1 MAMDIAHKDHLLAA
15 YHGLLGATALLVCV
29 VAEAL
34 VFALRRSFTLYLVP
48 VSAMLLLGRYRR
60 RAAGGAGV
68 RVGLVDF
75 SCLKPPR
82 RLRLPLAGLLEHMEL
97 GGFFDSG
104 SIEFMTKAIRSS
116 GMGNETYLPPALH
129 FLPPA
134 STHAHA
140 IREAHM
146 LFFPALDDLFRK
158 SSVPPSAIGAL
169 VVNCSGFCPA
179 PSLAA
184 IIANRYRMRAD
195 VKLFNLSGM
204 GCSAGSIGVDVAAGL
219 LRAHALSYAVVV
231 SAEILTV
238 GWYCGKDHGKLLLNC
253 NFRTGCS
260 AALLTNSTTALAKYR
275 LVNVTRTN
283 TTANDLSYRAG
294 YREEDDEGITG
305 FTLGQGVGRMVSELL
320 RAHLLTLSL
329 SILPW
334 REKARYAAMLLL
346 SMRRRGQEKLAGSS
360 ISGSGASAPL
370 PDFRAAADHFCLPS
384 SGKPMILRLGKGL
397 GLGERDMD
405 AALMTFHRFGNQS
418 AASLWYQLAYL
429 EAKGRVRKGDTVW
442 HLGIGSGLKANSL
455 VWERIAVAD
464 DVAAGGRDALGPWME
479 CIHQYPVWEE

>member
-1 MAMDIAHKDHLLAA
+1 MAMDMAHKDHLLAA
-15 YHGLLGATALLVCV
+15 YHGLLAAAGLLLCV
-29 VAEAL
+29 LAEL
-34 VFALRRSFTLYLVP
+34 LIFALRRGAALYVVP

-60 RAAGGAGV
+60 RAAGGAGI

-82 RLRLPLAGLLEHMEL
+82 RLRLPVAGLLEHLEL
-97 GGFFDSG
+97 GGFFDRG

-129 FLPPA
+129 YLPPA

-146 LFFPALDDLFRK
+146 LFFPALDDLFEK
-158 SSVPPSAIGAL
+158 SSVPPSAVGAL

-195 VKLFNLSGM
+195 VKIFNLSGM
-204 GCSAGSIGVDVAAGL
+204 GCSAGSISVDVAAGL
-219 LRAHALSYAVVV
+219 LRAHAMSYAVVV

-238 GWYCGKDHGKLLLNC
+238 GWYCGKDRGKLLLNC

-260 AALLTNSTTALAKYR
+260 AALLTNSAAAPVKYR

-294 YREEDDEGITG
+294 YREEDEEGITG

-320 RAHLLTLSL
+320 HAHLLTLSL

-334 REKARYAAMLLL
+334 REKARYTAALLL
-346 SMRRRGQEKLAGSS
+346 SMRRRGQDKLAGSS
-360 ISGSGASAPL
+360 SGASAPM

-397 GLGERDMD
+397 GLGEREME

-429 EAKGRVRKGDTVW
+429 EAKARVRKGDTVW

-455 VWERIAVAD
+455 VWERVAVAD
-464 DVAAGGRDALGPWME
+464 DVAAGGLDALGPWME
-479 CIHQYPVWEE
+479 CIHQYPVWE